1 MSANAFARMKFR
13 LEFGHTCHVRAFR
26 NHPRRR
32 FRAMAEITNE
42 RGVSPAPDKT
52 VVISR
57 LFDAPRDL
65 VFEAWTTPEYLL
77 RWFAPHG
84 CAFHIERIDVRPG
97 GGFHSCIR
105 DGAFEC
111 WCIGDYQEIV
121 APSRLVYTLAIAD
134 RHGNKIPSTT
144 AGHDP
149 RWPAETRLVV
159 TFEDLDGHTRL
170 TLRQNVSE
178 SLARQTG
185 AYPSWIEMLERLE
198 MLLLER
204 SMSLA

>member
-1 MSANAFARMKFR
+1 MKFR
-13 LEFGHTCHVRAFR
+13 REFRHNRRVRAFR
-26 NHPRRR
+26 NHLEGD

-42 RGVSPAPDKT
+42 RGVSPAADKT

-57 LFDAPRDL
+57 VFDAPRDL

-84 CAFHIERIDVRPG
+84 CAFHIEHIDVCPG

-111 WCIGDYQEIV
+111 WCVGEYKEIV

-134 RHGNKIPSTT
+134 RHGNKVSSLT

-149 RWPAETRLVV
+149 RWPPETRLVV
-159 TFEDLDGHTRL
+159 TFEDLDGQTRL

-178 SLARQTG
+178 ALAKETG
-185 AYPSWIEMLERLE
+185 AYPSWFEMLERLE
-198 MLLLER
+198 KLLLER
-204 SMSLA
+204 SVCLA